1 MPPLSLMVFMATWE
15 PWSMAWP
22 RLARLP
28 EKHERT
34 PIVTGPVG
42 RWEAPALLL
51 LPQAASTNAATVELA
66 RRRQAPGCRLVPFCL
81 GCIRGPQR
89 AAKPPRRF
97 RARVVE
103 PRQLVNGWTT
113 QPAA

>member
-1 MPPLSLMVFMATWE
+1 MPPLSLIVFIATWE

-42 RWEAPALLL
+42 RWAVVPLLL
-51 LPQAASTNAATVELA
+51 QQAASTNADAAEPA
-66 RRRQAPGCRLVPFCL
+66 RTRQLPGCRVVPVCL
-81 GCIRGPQR
+81 GCISVPPMVPQT
-89 AAKPPRRF
+89 PRRF
-97 RARVVE
+97 GPRLVE
-103 PRQLVNGWTT
+103 HWDVVNGWTT
-113 QPAA
+113 